1 MGFLFG
7 STSFS
12 RFSLN
17 GSPPKNYREEFPVRI
32 AQRGFRGLDEDS
44 DEERSTGWV
53 KIMDMFDN
61 QFTGREF
68 FMGPYL
74 ALTWRVD
81 TRRVPSKALRQYS
94 REAENKI
101 KIMEG
106 LEYLSKSRRQEI
118 KEGVMVQ
125 LLKRAIPQTK
135 TYDTVWNL
143 DTGLVLFGSTSSKVC
158 GEFTEFFFNT
168 FDLNLIPIFPY
179 LLAIQ
184 ELEREGINPEILD
197 NLQPVIFKED

>member
-61 QFTGREF
+61 QFTGNEF

-81 TRRVPSKALRQYS
+81 IRRVPSKALSQYS
-94 REAENKI
+94 REAEDKV

-106 LEYLSKSRRQEI
+106 LEYLSKIRRQEI

-168 FDLNLIPIFPY
+168 FDLNLIPVFPY
-179 LLAIQ
+179 LLALQ
-184 ELEREGINPEILD
+184 ELERGGTNPETLD
-197 NLQPVIFKED
+197 NLQPVSFKED

>member
-81 TRRVPSKALRQYS
+81 IRRVPSKALSQYS
-94 REAENKI
+94 REAEDKV

-106 LEYLSKSRRQEI
+106 LEYLSKIRRQEI

-135 TYDTVWNL
+135 TYDMVWNL